1 MKTKYQFFI
10 ILALPFLIFLS
21 NISAQKSTNT
31 NLPEDA
37 KLRIGKGT
45 LGEIAYFPDGTRFA
59 VATSIGIWVYDSTT
73 GKELYQLTDYTNGI
87 DVIRFSADGKT
98 LATENPDGS
107 IQLWDTSTSNRI
119 HVLSDNDFDLFDPV
133 FSPNGKII
141 AVQCAERFTYF
152 RKTLRLYDVK
162 TGKHI
167 NTISEPTNLFYNFR
181 FSPDNKT
188 LLTWQYGKI
197 KLWDV
202 ATAKQLKT
210 INDPSEEYHDNGI
223 NDIQFSPD
231 GKTIYVLCS
240 IRITRN
246 SRERS
251 WVGDVGIIF
260 YREIH
265 AEEWKLLEKN
275 QQEVDDNGFSSIYF
289 SPDGKQIIVEGTTE
303 NMTYLWS
310 PNTGQ
315 QLNSE
320 KQPNDLIENKQN
332 SNQNVSFSKN
342 GIVIATGGVDGTI
355 HLYSTNTG
363 LELKK
368 LIGHEGIV
376 DTVLFSPDG
385 ITLLS
390 KDSDRTVRLW
400 NALSGKLIKTLE
412 GYNEGIYDIT
422 ITPNGKT
429 IASWSSDSILRLY
442 DISTGKLNKQ
452 YNLNEQHRLN
462 GINGDVT
469 AIYFSPNAN
478 TFLSRSIWSHL
489 CLWDVNTGELINRL
503 SERDNY
509 IKQVDISPNGK
520 TIAFRGG
527 DDNNIFIWDANTGK
541 RLNTISDIK
550 GELYQ
555 IKYSTDSSF
564 IVSNS
569 SETTQIWDTNTGKLF
584 RTINGI
590 SGWIDSAYFSKNAS
604 TILTSIYF
612 ESEDDGTF
620 LWDGITGEHITDLN
634 YSGAIGSVNYSPDGK
649 IIAIENVHVSVV
661 SLFDISKRQHVGDL
675 DGHVSLAFCGGG
687 TISDVRFSHNGQTIA
702 TASNVDAT
710 AIIWNSN
717 TGKRLK
723 TLTGHTRGVNAVA
736 FSPDGKTLAS
746 GSSDGTI
753 LLWDI
758 E

>member
-10 ILALPFLIFLS
+10 ILCLTFLIFLS
-21 NISAQKSTNT
+21 NIAAQKNIKS

-59 VATSIGIWVYDSTT
+59 VATSVGIFVYDSIT
-73 GKELYQLTDYTNGI
+73 GKELYQLTDQTNGI

-107 IQLWDTSTSNRI
+107 IQLWDTSKSNRI
-119 HVLSDNDFDLFDPV
+119 HILSDNDFRLFDPV

-141 AVQCAERFTYF
+141 AVQCAKKFTYQM
-152 RKTLRLYDVK
+152 KTLRLYDVK

-167 NTISEPTNLFYNFR
+167 NTISEPINLFYNFR

-188 LLTWQYGKI
+188 LVTWQYGKI

-202 ATAKQLKT
+202 STAKQFKT
-210 INDPSEEYHDNGI
+210 TNDPSEEFSDNKI

-240 IRITRN
+240 IRIVRN

-251 WVGDVGIIF
+251 WVGDVGIVF
-260 YREIH
+260 YREVD
-265 AEEWKLLEKN
+265 AEEWKQFEKN
-275 QQEVDDNGFSSIYF
+275 KQEVDDNGFSSIYF
-289 SPDGKQIIVEGTTE
+289 SPDGNQIIFEGTTE

-320 KQPNDLIENKQN
+320 KQPDYLIENKQN
-332 SNQNVSFSKN
+332 SNHNVSFSKN

-368 LIGHEGIV
+368 LIGHEGSV

-412 GYNEGIYDIT
+412 GYTEDIYDIT

-429 IASWSSDSILRLY
+429 VASWSSDAILRLY

-452 YNLNEQHRLN
+452 YNLNEQHKRN

-469 AIYFSPNAN
+469 TIHFSPNGN

-509 IKQVDISPNGK
+509 IEQVHFSPNGK
-520 TIAFRGG
+520 TVACRG
-527 DDNNIFIWDANTGK
+527 DDNIILIWDANTGK
-541 RLNTISDIK
+541 HLNTISDIK

-555 IKYSTDSSF
+555 IKYSTDGSI

-569 SETTQIWDTNTGKLF
+569 SETTQLWDPNTGQLI
-584 RTINGI
+584 RNINGI
-590 SGWIDSAYFSKNAS
+590 SGWIDCAYYSKNAN

-620 LWDGITGEHITDLN
+620 LWDGRTGEHIRDLN
-634 YSGAIGSVNYSPDGK
+634 YSGAIGSVSYSPDGK

-675 DGHVSLAFCGGG
+675 AGHVSLESCGGG
-687 TISDVRFSHNGQTIA
+687 TISDVRFSHNGQAIA
-702 TASNVDAT
+702 TASSVDAT
-710 AIIWNSN
+710 AIIWNPN

-723 TLTGHTRGVNAVA
+723 TLTGHTGGISSIA